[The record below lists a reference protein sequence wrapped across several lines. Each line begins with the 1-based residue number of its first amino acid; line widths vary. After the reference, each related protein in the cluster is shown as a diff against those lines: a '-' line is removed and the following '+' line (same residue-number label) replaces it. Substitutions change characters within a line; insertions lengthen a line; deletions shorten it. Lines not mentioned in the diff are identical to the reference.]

1 MVIRTQKEHDEAK
14 DVVEKRV
21 KSTIIRRRAP
31 VEEKPAEVA
40 PVETAAAEA
49 VPSAKVE
56 EKPAAVAVEPKA
68 VVEAA
73 PVVAKPAEP
82 VAPSRPRRV
91 EGMVVENL
99 VHRPRPQSRDNPLEA
114 EVKMPRAAQERLQQ
128 EADKKPKIGMV
139 GHINDFV
146 TPGAVKKETWKE
158 RVAQVPPTSRK
169 RKSQAELEEENIRR
183 AGGLLHYADVVV
195 GTEDVLEGAAAPEE
209 AVEAPV
215 IDRVFQPRHMQR
227 KRKKSK
233 VQGRP
238 STVEPKVKKVIRIE
252 EAITVSEL
260 SQATGHRTGEIIKRL
275 MDLGVMATANQRI
288 EFETASL
295 IAQEFGYIV
304 EHTAFKE
311 ADLLELSEAQVSS
324 GNLIHRSPV
333 VTVMGHVDH
342 GKTSLLDAIRKA
354 SVAEKEAGGITQHI
368 GAYQVQIPKGTI
380 TFIDTPGHAAF
391 TSMRA
396 RGAQATDIVI
406 LVVAADDGVMPQT
419 IEAISHA
426 QAAKVPI
433 IVAVNK
439 IDKPGAKPERISQM
453 LNEHGLLTEEWG
465 GDVICVPT
473 SAKTKVGIDKLLEM
487 ILLQA
492 EMLELKAD
500 PNIRP
505 KGVVLEAHL
514 DKGRGPVAT
523 VLVQEGTLKVGQYMV
538 CGQHYGKVRAMN
550 DAVGKSVK
558 EAGPSVPVEVLGLS
572 GVPESG
578 DEAVGVAD
586 EQKAKLVTETRSTR
600 MRSASL
606 AGQATSSLEDLHRR
620 ITEQGMEELVV
631 VLKADVHGSIEAVAD
646 SLSKLSTDKVKVR
659 VLHKAVGGIVE
670 NDVMLAAAS
679 KAIVLGFNVK
689 PDAKAREAAARNGV
703 EIRSY
708 RIIYEIID
716 DVKKAMEGLLAPE
729 EIEQVLGQAEVREVF
744 KVSKIG
750 QIAGCNVRSGKVV
763 RNAKARLL
771 RDQVVVFEGN
781 ITSLKRFKDDARE
794 VLEGYECGIGLEN
807 YNDIKVGDIIE
818 AYMIEKRAV
827 SL

>member
-1 MVIRTQKEHDEAK
+1 MAIRTQKEHDEVK

-31 VEEKPAEVA
+31 VEEKPTEAA
-40 PVETAAAEA
+40 PLEAAAEA
-49 VPSAKVE
+49 VPSASVE
-56 EKPAAVAVEPKA
+56 EKPAAVVVAPKA
-68 VVEAA
+68 VEAA

-82 VAPSRPRRV
+82 VLPNRPRRV

-195 GTEDVLEGAAAPEE
+195 GTENVVEGAAAPEE

-233 VQGRP
+233 VQGRGS

-275 MDLGVMATANQRI
+275 MDLGVMATANQRV

-295 IAQEFGYIV
+295 IAQEFGYVV

-324 GNLIHRSPV
+324 GHLIHRSPV

-342 GKTSLLDAIRKA
+342 GKTSLLDAIRQA

-368 GAYQVQIPKGTI
+368 GAYQVQHSKGTI

-492 EMLELKAD
+492 EMLELQAD

-523 VLVQEGTLKVGQYMV
+523 VLVQEGTLKVGQFMV
-538 CGQHYGKVRAMN
+538 CGQFYGKVRAMN
-550 DAVGKSVK
+550 DALGKAVK

-572 GVPESG
+572 GVPDSG

-586 EQKAKLVTETRSTR
+586 EQKAKMVTEARSTR

-606 AGQATSSLEDLHRR
+606 AGQSTSSLEDLHRR

-646 SLSKLSTDKVKVR
+646 SLNKLSTDKVKVR

-794 VLEGYECGIGLEN
+794 VAEGYECGIGLEN
-807 YNDIKVGDIIE
+807 YNDIKVGDVIE
-818 AYMIEKRAV
+818 AFMIEKRAV